1 MAVWSVRTKGMLIEV
16 QKVEKSYGSGAA
28 AVTALQA
35 TSLKVH
41 PGEFIAILGASGSGK
56 STLMNIM
63 GLLDR
68 PSSGALLFDG
78 LDCAKLGEDELARTR
93 NRSIGLVFQSY
104 HLLPRQT
111 ILDNVE
117 LPLLYAGFGRKDRRW
132 KAVEALG
139 SVGLARRISHLPA
152 ELSGGEQQRAAI
164 ARAIVMSPAV
174 ILADEPTGALDSA
187 TGQDIMRLLL
197 ALNRSGRTIVMV
209 THDLS
214 IAKNASRIVTMSDGR
229 LVNDS
234 TWSDRRAGAFFGRLA
249 GR

>member
-1 MAVWSVRTKGMLIEV
+1 MLIEA
-16 QKVEKSYGSGAA
+16 QKVEKSYGSGPAS
-28 AVTALQA
+28 VMALQA

-41 PGEFIAILGASGSGK
+41 PGEFVAILGASGSGK
-56 STLMNIM
+56 STLMNIL

-68 PSSGALLFDG
+68 PSAGSLLLDG
-78 LDCAKLGEDELARTR
+78 RDYAKLGEDEVAKTR

-117 LPLLYAGFGRKDRRW
+117 LPLLYAGFSRKERRR

-164 ARAIVMSPAV
+164 ARAIVMSPAIV
-174 ILADEPTGALDSA
+174 LADEPTGALDSA
-187 TGQDIMRLLL
+187 TGQEIMKLLL
-197 ALNRSGRTIVMV
+197 GLNRLGRTIVMV
-209 THDLS
+209 THDLG
-214 IAKNASRIVTMSDGR
+214 IARNASRIVAMSDGR

-234 TWSDRRAGAFFGRLA
+234 KWPEGRPGRFFGRLA